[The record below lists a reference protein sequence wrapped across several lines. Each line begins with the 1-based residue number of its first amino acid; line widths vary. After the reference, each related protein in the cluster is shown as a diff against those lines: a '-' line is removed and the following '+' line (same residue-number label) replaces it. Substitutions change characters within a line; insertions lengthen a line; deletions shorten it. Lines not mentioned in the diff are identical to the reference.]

1 MVLIYLL
8 IAFFISL
15 LTYQLILAFYPTIE
29 GMDTNDNQNG
39 DNLQY
44 EDYPTDPIVCCKKN
58 SGNIEYLKDRVDN
71 LSTTTTNINK
81 MQSDIDALQQQ
92 VNDMGTQISQLAGN
106 MISQAPLDT
115 SAISNTAL
123 DQAMGTTGTTGTTV
137 A

>member
-15 LTYQLILAFYPTIE
+15 FIYQLILAFYPTIE

-123 DQAMGTTGTTGTTV
+123 DQATGTTGTTV